1 MTRQIHTKLLQYAT
15 ENWKAAKQ
23 LNKTATH
30 VSRDDKQKFEN
41 AVSVVDVKHLRNKGF
56 TIIQLPLDSFTHDLR
71 NATLISMKACK
82 LDILFLDRYH

>member
-30 VSRDDKQKFEN
+30 VSRDDKQKMKTLCQSLMSSILKMK
-41 AVSVVDVKHLRNKGF
+41 VS
-56 TIIQLPLDSFTHDLR
+56 QLFNFHWIVLHKIYAMLHV
-71 NATLISMKACK
+71 LV
-82 LDILFLDRYH
+82 